1 MKFKDPIA
9 PPKSVGKVDPK
20 SGVKSPKFD
29 KRTGPTV
36 SCGDDYKVGF
46 RTPVGKFSASPMSS
60 GPIPQ
65 TSKAFKAGDVLDE
78 PKKA

>member
-1 MKFKDPIA
+1 MAFKDPIA
-9 PPKSVGKVDPK
+9 APKSVGKVNPP
-20 SGVKSPKFD
+20 SGVKSPKMD

-46 RTPVGKFSASPMSS
+46 RTPVGRFTPRSMAE

-65 TSKAFKAGDVLDE
+65 KAKAFKPGDVLE
-78 PKKA
+78 